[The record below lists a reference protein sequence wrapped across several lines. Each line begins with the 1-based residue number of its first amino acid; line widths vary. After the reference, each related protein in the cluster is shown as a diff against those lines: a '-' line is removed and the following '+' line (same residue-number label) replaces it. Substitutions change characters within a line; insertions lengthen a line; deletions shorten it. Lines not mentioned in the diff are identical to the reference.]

1 MTKLAQLNSRFWRNI
16 VIRLLV
22 IAGCVTLIVWFLP
35 RNEELRLRYEVGQPW
50 MYNTLIAPFEFPV
63 YKSDE
68 AIRAEQDSILR
79 DFQPYYNY
87 EVDVEKRAIANF
99 ERDFPNPLPGLP
111 DNARQII
118 TKHLHH
124 LYQTG
129 IMQITD
135 FNRSGQDTTQMIRV
149 VTDKAATSTRV
160 AKIYSTMSAY
170 QSFFDIPELAAHR
183 QALQQFNLTSYI
195 QPNLI
200 YDRERNA
207 TERDD
212 MLSLIPP
219 ASETVKPGQKIVDR
233 GQLIDVHTYRMLS
246 SFEKDFQQKNA
257 TEQENKNMLIGQIL
271 YVTLLFVLFT
281 LYLDLYRKDYFED
294 PRKIMM
300 LYTLITVFPILV
312 SIIMEHNFFSVY
324 ILPFAMAPMF
334 VRVFLDSRTAFVAH
348 VTMVLICVAAL
359 KYPYE
364 FMVVQIIA
372 GLVVILTM
380 RELSRRAQIFQAAF
394 LVTIAN
400 CFVFFVL
407 HAMTYKDL
415 DKTAFDFNMYSH
427 FFVSGVLLLL
437 AYPMMWLIEKTF
449 GFVSNVTLFE
459 LSNTNKGLL
468 RQLSEVAPGTFQHSI
483 TVSNLAEEIARRIS
497 RAKPL
502 LVRTGALYHDIG
514 KMTEP
519 AYFTENQAGINPHTQ
534 LTNLESAQKIISHVT
549 DGVAMAE
556 KANLP
561 REIREFIST
570 HHGKGLVKYFYINE
584 QNAHPDQI
592 IDKAPY
598 TYPGPNPYTLEQAI
612 LMMADGVEAASR
624 SLQTYTSENI
634 TKLVNSIIDNDVR
647 EGFFNDCAITFQ
659 EIKEAKQVL
668 IERLKNIYHTRIQ
681 YPTLSKEAKETA
693 LHEEALKKEAELK
706 AEEDEL
712 KRKVSEE
719 EKEIQNDNQSSTK
732 QDVSKENE
740 DKENQNKETEENKTE
755 KE

>member
-1 MTKLAQLNSRFWRNI
+1 MTKFTQINSRFWRSL
-16 VIRLLV
+16 VVRLLV
-22 IAGCVTLIVWFLP
+22 IVGCVTLIVWFLP

-68 AIRAEQDSILR
+68 TIKAEQDSMLR

-87 EVDVEKRAIANF
+87 EADVEKHAIADF
-99 ERDFPNPLPGLP
+99 EGDFPSLPPGLSE
-111 DNARQII
+111 AERQII
-118 TKHLHH
+118 IRHLHH

-129 IMQITD
+129 IMQTTD

-149 VTDKAATSTRV
+149 VTNKAATSMRV

-170 QSFFDIPELAAHR
+170 QSFFDIPALAPHR
-183 QALQQFNLTSYI
+183 QALQQLNLTSYI
-195 QPNLI
+195 LPNLI
-200 YDRERNA
+200 YDRERND

-233 GQLIDVHTYRMLS
+233 GQLIDNHTFLMLN

-257 TEQENKNMLIGQIL
+257 NAQESKNVLMGQIL
-271 YVTLLFVLFT
+271 YVTLLFILFT

-300 LYTLITVFPILV
+300 LYTLITIFPILV
-312 SIIMEHNFFSVY
+312 SLIMEHNFFSVY

-334 VRVFLDSRTAFVAH
+334 FRVFLDSRTAFVAH

-394 LVTIAN
+394 LVTVAN

-415 DKTAFDFNMYSH
+415 DKTVFDFNMYSH

-483 TVSNLAEEIARRIS
+483 VVSNLAEEIARRIS

-519 AYFTENQAGINPHTQ
+519 AYFTENQAGINPHAH
-534 LTNLESAQKIISHVT
+534 LSNLESAQKIISHVT

-561 REIREFIST
+561 REIREFITT

-584 QNAHPDQI
+584 QNAHPNEI
-592 IDKAPY
+592 IDKAAY

-634 TKLVNSIIDNDVR
+634 TKLVNNIIDNDVR
-647 EGFFNDCAITFQ
+647 SGYFNDCAITFQ

-681 YPTLSKEAKETA
+681 YPTLSKEAKELA
-693 LHEEALKKEAELK
+693 LHEEAKKKAAELK

-712 KRKVSEE
+712 KREEAEE
-719 EKEIQNDNQSSTK
+719 EKAIQSEAGQQAGRSKDDNI
-732 QDVSKENE
+732 D
-740 DKENQNKETEENKTE
+740 NKNNETEEHDLE
-755 KE
+755 KK